1 MLSSRGVPIAPQ
13 VLFFRA
19 IAAIALAAAAA
30 LIPEVGPN
38 RFWVAGILLFV
49 CVPLAIWLELRFPVA
64 ENGWSE
70 PLFDLTVAVS
80 LVHLVPNAWF
90 VVLVIGV
97 MIVQAP
103 SLGSSRVSFLF
114 HSGFAAFLIMGMA
127 FAAIVHDVPDW
138 ELPILAMSLLYPSI
152 IFYSYWQAKA
162 ANELRDRAQ
171 TLQSLQLLS
180 GGVAHDFNNLLTA
193 VMGHAE
199 LALID
204 LPEGH
209 PARASLQ
216 EVLSGAGR
224 ASLLSS
230 RLLKFSGREPTG
242 EELLDIESE
251 VRGLAALIK
260 PALAAGVEI
269 SVSAEAGPH
278 FARANRAELQ
288 QVLLNVILNASEA
301 SEREPNPIIVRIAP
315 ASARDRSF
323 VDVRV
328 ADQGVGIP
336 PAEQDRVFDPFFTSK
351 PGGHG
356 LGLAGARRSVERLG
370 GQIWIASTPGRGTEV
385 RLRIPAQDPPVQ
397 ALRPEPPIGAT
408 ASGLAL
414 VVDDEASVRAAM
426 VRLLDQLG
434 VDCIVAENGTQ
445 AISLFGERTDEISVV
460 VLDLAMPGTN
470 GWECLRVLR
479 EIRPDLPAV
488 ICSGFD
494 PAASDQ
500 QMPPRATYL
509 AKPFRLDGLREAL
522 DRIVEDRS
530 TLA

>member
-1 MLSSRGVPIAPQ
+1 MRSSRGVPIAPQ
-13 VLFFRA
+13 VVFFRA
-19 IAAIALAAAAA
+19 IAAVALAVAAA
-30 LIPEVGPN
+30 LIPAVGPN
-38 RFWVAGILLFV
+38 RFWVAGILIFV
-49 CVPLAIWLELRFPVA
+49 CVPLAIWLEFRYPVA

-70 PLFDLTVAVS
+70 PLFDLTAAVS
-80 LVHLVPNAWF
+80 LVHLVPGMWF
-90 VVLVIGV
+90 VILIIGV

-114 HSGFAAFLIMGMA
+114 HSGFAAFLIAGMT
-127 FAAIVHDVPDW
+127 FAAVVHDVPGW
-138 ELPILAMSLLYPSI
+138 EIPILAMCALYPSI
-152 IFYSYWQAKA
+152 IFYSYWQTRS

-199 LALID
+199 LALMD

-216 EVLSGAGR
+216 EVLGGAGR

-230 RLLKFSGREPTG
+230 RLLNFSGREPAG
-242 EELLDIESE
+242 EEVLDIESE

-260 PALAAGVEI
+260 PTLAKGVEV
-269 SVSAEAGPH
+269 SVHAGAGRH
-278 FARANRAELQ
+278 FVRANRAELQ

-301 SEREPNPIIVRIAP
+301 GERDPNLVTVRIATAP
-315 ASARDRSF
+315 ADRAW
-323 VDVRV
+323 VDVSV
-328 ADQGVGIP
+328 TDQGVGIP
-336 PAEQDRVFDPFFTSK
+336 PAEQERIFDPFFTSK

-370 GQIWIASTPGRGTEV
+370 GQIWIASSPGRGTEV
-385 RLRIPAQDPPVQ
+385 RLRIPAQEAPAP
-397 ALRPEPPIGAT
+397 ALRRELPIRAA

-414 VVDDEASVRAAM
+414 VVDDEAAVRTAI
-426 VRLLDQLG
+426 VRLLGELG
-434 VDCIVAENGTQ
+434 ISCIVAENGTQ
-445 AISLFGERTDEISVV
+445 AISLFGEHSDEIGVV

-494 PAASDQ
+494 PAAQ
-500 QMPPRATYL
+500 AQEMPARATYL
-509 AKPFRLDGLREAL
+509 AKPFRLDGLRRAL
-522 DRIVEDRS
+522 DRVGDEQTPS
-530 TLA
+530 